1 MSPSPPVVNQSVT
14 FNGSASGGIIPYSFA
29 WNFGDGNAGT
39 GQTITHTYTMAQE
52 FNVTLTITDTSNPHQ
67 TATKTRLVIVT
78 SPPFDY
84 SLSNSG
90 GIIVRR
96 GGSGTS
102 TVTATLNS
110 GTSEPVTLSC
120 VGSSLPAGASCL
132 FNPDSLTPT
141 GSSLLSV
148 SSTPMTPIGSYI
160 LQVTGSPTGS
170 TTNPTAFTLNVQ
182 SPPPHFF
189 FSAVSQVS

>member
-1 MSPSPPVVNQSVT
+1 MT
-14 FNGSASGGIIPYSFA
+14 
-29 WNFGDGNAGT
+29 
-39 GQTITHTYTMAQE
+39 AQE
-52 FNVTLTITDTSNPHQ
+52 FNVTSTITDTSNPHQ

-84 SLSNSG
+84 VLSNAG
-90 GIIVRR
+90 GIIVRQ

-102 TVTATLNS
+102 TITATLNS

-141 GSSLLSV
+141 GSSILTF
-148 SSTPMTPIGSYI
+148 SSTPMTPIGSYVV
-160 LQVTGSPTGS
+160 QVTGSPTGG
-170 TTNPTAFTLNVQ
+170 TTTPTAFTLNVHG
-182 SPPPHFF
+182 PPPDFIIP
-189 FSAVSQVS
+189 SISQVRFISC